1 MCALSI
7 ARSREYVTVKKDLSG
22 LFRKE
27 NTMFQAF
34 KLAYR
39 NVGRNKTRSLLS
51 SLAVGI
57 GMALLLLMASVLE
70 GEMKGALDNTIRL
83 QSGHLQIRP
92 ASYEENKISLKWE
105 DLIANPDQLVQQ
117 VKSLS
122 QVTVA
127 TPRLVASS
135 ILTVSDESKGV
146 QILGIE
152 PDSAANQPFRE
163 GMLSGEFIK
172 ADDREGILVGNVLAD
187 KLHIHVN
194 DKVNLLVTTSNG
206 DVNEQLFTV
215 RGIFTTR
222 TPAYDESTI
231 FMPLAKAQ
239 AITAT
244 ENHASTIFVTLQD
257 INQTDAVAKALQGNN
272 YKILTWREQNAFITQ
287 FEDFANA
294 FFIILY
300 LIVLGITATVVTNTL
315 VMAVFERTR
324 EIGILSAI
332 GMKGRGIMAQFL
344 AEAALLATGG
354 VIGGLIIGGAAV
366 AYFTVYGIYIGDYG
380 LTGVLFEDHI
390 YAHLTLQN
398 TITLAILT
406 YIITLIASLYPAR
419 LAARLEPVEALH
431 GLGD

>member
-1 MCALSI
+1 
-7 ARSREYVTVKKDLSG
+7 
-22 LFRKE
+22 
-27 NTMFQAF
+27 
-34 KLAYR
+34 
-39 NVGRNKTRSLLS
+39 
-51 SLAVGI
+51 
-57 GMALLLLMASVLE
+57 MALLLLMASVLE
-70 GEMKGALDNTIRL
+70 GEMKGALQNTIRL
-83 QSGHLQIRP
+83 QSGHLQVRP
-92 ASYEENKISLKWE
+92 ASYEEGRISLKWE
-105 DLIANPDQLVQQ
+105 DLIENPDQVAGQ
-117 VKSLS
+117 VKSIP

-127 TPRLVASS
+127 SPRLIASA
-135 ILTVSDESKGV
+135 ILTVGDESKGV
-146 QILGIE
+146 QILGIDPE
-152 PDSAANQPFRE
+152 SAANQPFRD

-172 ADDREGILVGNVLAD
+172 ADDREGILIGNILAD
-187 KLHIHVN
+187 KLNLNVN

-206 DVNEQLFTV
+206 DVNEQLFTI

-222 TPAYDESTI
+222 TPGYDESTI

-239 AITAT
+239 TITAT
-244 ENHASTIFVTLQD
+244 ENHASTIFVMLESDQD
-257 INQTDAVAKALQGNN
+257 ADAVAQALRSNDYQ
-272 YKILTWREQNAFITQ
+272 ILTWRDQNAFITQ

-332 GMKGRGIMAQFL
+332 GMKGRSIMAQFL

-354 VIGGLIIGGAAV
+354 VIGGLLIGGALV

-380 LTGVLFEDHI
+380 ITGVLFEDHI
-390 YAHLTLQN
+390 YARLTLQN
-398 TITLAILT
+398 TINLTILT
-406 YIITLIASLYPAR
+406 YIVTLIASLYPAR

>member
-1 MCALSI
+1 M
-7 ARSREYVTVKKDLSG
+7 T
-22 LFRKE
+22 
-27 NTMFQAF
+27 QAF

-39 NVGRNKTRSLLS
+39 NIGRNKTRSLLS

-57 GMALLLLMASVLE
+57 GMALLLLMVSVLE
-70 GEMKGALDNTIRL
+70 GEMTGALQNTIRL

-105 DLIANPDQLVQQ
+105 DLIAEPEQ
-117 VKSLS
+117 VVAKIKSLS

-127 TPRLVASS
+127 TPRLSASA
-135 ILTVSDESKGV
+135 ILTLSDESKSV

-152 PDSAANQPFRE
+152 PDSAANQPFRD
-163 GMLSGEFIK
+163 GMLAGEFIK
-172 ADDREGILVGNVLAD
+172 ADDREGILIGNVLAE
-187 KLHIHVN
+187 KLNLKVN

-206 DVNEQLFTV
+206 DVSEQPFTV

-222 TPAYDESTI
+222 TPGYDESTI
-231 FMPLAKAQ
+231 FMPIAKAQ

-244 ENHASTIFVTLQD
+244 ENHASTIFVLLQNSED
-257 INQTDAVAKALQGNN
+257 ADAVAQALQSNK
-272 YKILTWREQNAFITQ
+272 YKILTWRDQNQFIVQ
-287 FEDFANA
+287 FEDYANA
-294 FFIILY
+294 FFIVLY

-324 EIGILSAI
+324 EIGILAAI

-354 VIGGLIIGGAAV
+354 VIGGLIIGGAVV

-380 LTGVLFEDHI
+380 ITGVLFEDRI
-390 YAHLTLQN
+390 YAHLTLAN
-398 TITLAILT
+398 TINLAIVT
-406 YIITLIASLYPAR
+406 YIITLVASLYPAR

-431 GLGD
+431 GFGD

>member
-1 MCALSI
+1 MI
-7 ARSREYVTVKKDLSG
+7 
-22 LFRKE
+22 
-27 NTMFQAF
+27 QAF

-39 NVGRNKTRSLLS
+39 NLGRNKTRSLLS
-51 SLAVGI
+51 ALAVGI
-57 GMALLLLMASVLE
+57 GMALLLLMVSVLE
-70 GEMKGALDNTIRL
+70 GEMTGALQNTIRL

-92 ASYEENKISLKWE
+92 ESYEEGKISLKWE
-105 DLIANPDQLVQQ
+105 DLIADPDQIAGQ
-117 VKSLS
+117 VKSLP

-127 TPRLVASS
+127 TPRLIASA
-135 ILTVSDESKGV
+135 ILTLSDESKGV
-146 QILGIE
+146 QILGID
-152 PDSAANQPFRE
+152 PASAANQPFRD
-163 GMLSGEFIK
+163 GMIAGEFLK
-172 ADDREGILVGNVLAD
+172 ADDREGILVGNILSD
-187 KLHIHVN
+187 KLQLKVN

-222 TPAYDESTI
+222 TPGYDESTI

-244 ENHASTIFVTLQD
+244 ENHASTIFVMLKNGED
-257 INQTDAVAKALQGNN
+257 AEAVAQALQSNN
-272 YKILTWREQNAFITQ
+272 FKTLTWREQNLFITQ
-287 FEDFANA
+287 FEDYANA
-294 FFIILY
+294 FFIVLY

-324 EIGILSAI
+324 EIGILAAI

-354 VIGGLIIGGAAV
+354 VIGGLIIGGALV

-380 LTGVLFEDHI
+380 ITGVLFEDRI

-398 TITLAILT
+398 TINLAIAT

-419 LAARLEPVEALH
+419 LAARMEPVEALH

>member
-1 MCALSI
+1 MS
-7 ARSREYVTVKKDLSG
+7 
-22 LFRKE
+22 
-27 NTMFQAF
+27 QAF
-34 KLAYR
+34 KLAFR
-39 NVGRNKTRSLLS
+39 NLGRNKSRSLLS
-51 SLAVGI
+51 ALAVSI
-57 GMALLLLMASVLE
+57 GMALLLLMVSVLE
-70 GEMKGALDNTIRL
+70 GEMSGALQNTIRL

-105 DLIANPDQLVQQ
+105 DLIENPEQLVEKL
-117 VKSLS
+117 KSLP
-122 QVTVA
+122 QITVA
-127 TPRLVASS
+127 TPRLTASA
-135 ILTVSDESKGV
+135 ILTVGDESKGV
-146 QILGIE
+146 QLLGIE
-152 PDSAANQPFRE
+152 PDSAANQPFRD
-163 GMLSGEFIK
+163 GMLSGEFIN
-172 ADDREGILVGNVLAD
+172 ADDREGILIGNTLSE
-187 KLHIHVN
+187 KLNLKVN

-206 DVNEQLFTV
+206 DVNEQLFTI

-222 TPAYDESTI
+222 TPGYDESTV

-244 ENHASTIFVTLQD
+244 ENHASTIFVLLQNSD
-257 INQTDAVAKALQGNN
+257 QADAVAKALQSNN
-272 YKILTWREQNAFITQ
+272 YKILTWRDQNQFVVQ
-287 FEDFANA
+287 FEDYANA
-294 FFIILY
+294 FFIVIY

-390 YAHLTLQN
+390 YAHLTLAN
-398 TITLAILT
+398 TINLAVVT

>member
-1 MCALSI
+1 M
-7 ARSREYVTVKKDLSG
+7 TQ
-22 LFRKE
+22 
-27 NTMFQAF
+27 TF
-34 KLAYR
+34 KLAFR
-39 NVGRNKTRSLLS
+39 NIGRNKTRSLLS
-51 SLAVGI
+51 SLAVGV
-57 GMALLLLMASVLE
+57 GMALLLLMVSVLE
-70 GEMKGALDNTIRL
+70 GEMKGALQNTIRL
-83 QSGHLQIRP
+83 QSGHLQIRT
-92 ASYEENKISLKWE
+92 ASYEEGKISLKWE
-105 DLIANPDQLVQQ
+105 DLIANPEQVAEQ
-117 VKSLS
+117 VKSLQ

-127 TPRLVASS
+127 TPRLIAST
-135 ILTVSDESKGV
+135 ILTVGDESKSA
-146 QILGIE
+146 QILGIN
-152 PDSAANQPFRE
+152 PDSAANQPFRD

-172 ADDREGILVGNVLAD
+172 ADDREGILIGNVLAD
-187 KLHIHVN
+187 KLGLKVD

-206 DVNEQLFTV
+206 EVIEQLFTI

-222 TPAYDESTI
+222 TPGYDESTI

-257 INQTDAVAKALQGNN
+257 LNQADAVAQALQGNN
-272 YKILTWREQNAFITQ
+272 YQILTWRDQNVFITQ
-287 FEDFANA
+287 FEDYANA
-294 FFIILY
+294 FFIVLY

-390 YAHLTLQN
+390 YAHLTLAN
-398 TITLAILT
+398 TINLAIVT
-406 YIITLIASLYPAR
+406 YVITLIASLYPAR
-419 LAARLEPVEALH
+419 LAARMEPVEALH

>member
-1 MCALSI
+1 MSQ
-7 ARSREYVTVKKDLSG
+7 SKKTCQVCSE
-22 LFRKE
+22 KKI
-27 NTMFQAF
+27 TMFQAF

-70 GEMKGALDNTIRL
+70 GEMQGALQNTIRL

-92 ASYEENKISLKWE
+92 QSYEEAKISLKWE
-105 DLIANPDQLVQQ
+105 DLIENPEQVAQQ
-117 VKSLS
+117 IKAIP

-135 ILTVSDESKGV
+135 ILTVREESKGV

-152 PDSAANQPFRE
+152 ADSAANQPFRE

-172 ADDREGILVGNVLAD
+172 ADDREGILVGNILAD
-187 KLHIHVN
+187 KLHLKVN

-206 DVNEQLFTV
+206 DVNEQLFTI

-222 TPAYDESTI
+222 TPGYDESTI
-231 FMPLAKAQ
+231 FMPLVKAQ

-244 ENHASTIFVTLQD
+244 DNHASTIFVILQD
-257 INQTDAVAKALQGNN
+257 INQADAVAQALQGNN
-272 YKILTWREQNAFITQ
+272 YQVLTWRDQNVFITQ
-287 FEDFANA
+287 FEDYANA
-294 FFIILY
+294 FFIVLY

-354 VIGGLIIGGAAV
+354 VIGGLLIGGALV

-398 TITLAILT
+398 TINLSILT

-419 LAARLEPVEALH
+419 LAARMEPVEALH

>member
-1 MCALSI
+1 
-7 ARSREYVTVKKDLSG
+7 
-22 LFRKE
+22 
-27 NTMFQAF
+27 MFQTF
-34 KLAYR
+34 KLASR
-39 NVGRNKTRSLLS
+39 NIGRNKTRSFLS
-51 SLAVGI
+51 SLAVGV
-57 GMALLLLMASVLE
+57 GMALLLLMVSVLE
-70 GEMKGALDNTIRL
+70 GEMKGALQNTIRL

-92 ASYEENKISLKWE
+92 ASYEEGKISLKWE
-105 DLIANPDQLVQQ
+105 DLIANPEQVAEQ
-117 VKSLS
+117 VKSLP

-127 TPRLVASS
+127 APRLIAST
-135 ILTVSDESKGV
+135 ILTVGDESKSA
-146 QILGIE
+146 QILGID
-152 PDSAANQPFRE
+152 PDSAANGPFRE
-163 GMLSGEFIK
+163 GMLSGEFLK
-172 ADDREGILVGNVLAD
+172 ADDREGILIGNTLAD
-187 KLHIHVN
+187 KLGLKVN

-222 TPAYDESTI
+222 TPGYDESTI

-244 ENHASTIFVTLQD
+244 ENHASTIFVLLQNSAD
-257 INQTDAVAKALQGNN
+257 AEAVAQALQSNN
-272 YKILTWREQNAFITQ
+272 YKILTWREQNVFVTQ
-287 FEDFANA
+287 FEDYANA
-294 FFIILY
+294 FFIVLY

-390 YAHLTLQN
+390 YAHLTLAN
-398 TITLAILT
+398 TINLAIVT
-406 YIITLIASLYPAR
+406 YVITLVASLYPAR

>member
-1 MCALSI
+1 
-7 ARSREYVTVKKDLSG
+7 
-22 LFRKE
+22 
-27 NTMFQAF
+27 MFQAF

-51 SLAVGI
+51 ALAVGV

-70 GEMKGALDNTIRL
+70 GEMQGALQNTIRL
-83 QSGHLQIRP
+83 QSGHLQVRS
-92 ASYEENKISLKWE
+92 ASYEEAKISLKWE
-105 DLIANPDQLVQQ
+105 DLIENPGQVAEQ
-117 VKSLS
+117 VKSIP

-135 ILTVSDESKGV
+135 ILTVRDESKGV

-152 PDSAANQPFRE
+152 PDSPANQPFRE

-172 ADDREGILVGNVLAD
+172 ADDREGILIGNILAD
-187 KLHIHVN
+187 KLGLKVN

-222 TPAYDESTI
+222 TPSYDENTI

-257 INQTDAVAKALQGNN
+257 LNQADAVAQALKGSN
-272 YKILTWREQNAFITQ
+272 YKILTWRDQNAFITQ

-332 GMKGRGIMAQFL
+332 GMKGRSIMAQFL

-398 TITLAILT
+398 TVTLAVLT
-406 YIITLIASLYPAR
+406 YIITLVASLYPAR

>member
-1 MCALSI
+1 MIL
-7 ARSREYVTVKKDLSG
+7 
-22 LFRKE
+22 
-27 NTMFQAF
+27 AF
-34 KLAYR
+34 KLAFR
-39 NVGRNKTRSLLS
+39 NLGRNKTRSLLS
-51 SLAVGI
+51 SLAVGV
-57 GMALLLLMASVLE
+57 GMALLLLMISVLE
-70 GEMKGALDNTIRL
+70 GEMSGALQNTIRL
-83 QSGHLQIRP
+83 QSGHLQVRP
-92 ASYEENKISLKWE
+92 ASYNEGKISLKWE
-105 DLIANPDQLVQQ
+105 DLILDPNQ
-117 VKSLS
+117 VVEKIKSVP

-127 TPRLVASS
+127 TPRLIASA
-135 ILTVSDESKGV
+135 ILTLSDESKGV

-152 PDSAANQPFRE
+152 PDSAANKPFRE
-163 GMLSGEFIK
+163 GMIAGEFIK
-172 ADDREGILVGNVLAD
+172 ADDREGILIGNVLAD
-187 KLHIHVN
+187 KLHLNVN

-244 ENHASTIFVTLQD
+244 ENHASTIFVMLQND
-257 INQTDAVAKALQGNN
+257 GDAEAVAQALQSNN
-272 YKILTWREQNAFITQ
+272 YKILTWREQNVFITQ
-287 FEDFANA
+287 FEDYANA
-294 FFIILY
+294 FFVVLY

-354 VIGGLIIGGAAV
+354 VIGGLILGGIIV

-380 LTGVLFEDHI
+380 ISGVLFEDHI

-398 TITLAILT
+398 TINLAIAT
-406 YIITLIASLYPAR
+406 YVITLIASLYPAR
-419 LAARLEPVEALH
+419 LAARMEPVEALH

>member
-1 MCALSI
+1 
-7 ARSREYVTVKKDLSG
+7 
-22 LFRKE
+22 
-27 NTMFQAF
+27 MFQAF

-51 SLAVGI
+51 ALAVGI

-70 GEMKGALDNTIRL
+70 GEMKGALQNTIRL
-83 QSGHLQIRP
+83 QSGHLQVRP
-92 ASYEENKISLKWE
+92 ASYEEGKISLKWE
-105 DLIANPDQLVQQ
+105 DLIENPDQVAEQI
-117 VKSLS
+117 KSLA

-127 TPRLVASS
+127 SPRLVAST
-135 ILTVSDESKGV
+135 ILTVGDQSKGV
-146 QILGIE
+146 QILGVD

-172 ADDREGILVGNVLAD
+172 PDDREGILIGNILAD
-187 KLHIHVN
+187 KLDLKVN

-206 DVNEQLFTV
+206 DVNEQLFTI

-222 TPAYDESTI
+222 TPSYDENTI

-244 ENHASTIFVTLQD
+244 ENHASTIFVILQD
-257 INQTDAVAKALQGNN
+257 LNQADAVAQALQGNN
-272 YKILTWREQNAFITQ
+272 YQILTWRDQNAFITQ
-287 FEDFANA
+287 FEDYANA

-354 VIGGLIIGGAAV
+354 VIGGLLIGGALV

-380 LTGVLFEDHI
+380 ISGVLFEDHI
-390 YAHLTLQN
+390 YAHLTLEN
-398 TITLAILT
+398 TINLTILT

-419 LAARLEPVEALH
+419 LAARMEPVEALH